1 MIDRLQLSPK
11 TSIIAN
17 SNTIPDSWLKIKIET
32 EYLDPQQIS
41 QPEINAVALGT
52 SLASLSANPSL
63 EIPKF
68 PNPRGL
74 NTKQAVFQDMIKTLL
89 VQPHLFGQKNH
100 GIKISTFVERI
111 ESTSTGTSV
120 LTLRFAPPS
129 KQTIGQGVHDGQHTL
144 YAFIAARLKGASLKA
159 ARARLLLLNGYLPTE
174 AEGDNT
180 IAWQANYRHDNRT
193 KYNAQGR
200 FDTLKGWIP
209 PHWTVGYYQNQP
221 DVSDSPRC
229 SVDHIMQL
237 LAVIDPTKYN
247 WLNPKMYRHPI
258 IYARNLGAHY
268 EQICNSASAL
278 AHLVE
283 DAVSIEQAIY
293 KCVAL
298 DYHKTH
304 QKLPGFLFPE
314 TGSEHLFSG
323 KVILPNR
330 AIWQMQAPRG
340 VVFPLVSAFR
350 LLLCCDRSTGTIDWT
365 IDFDKHRDSLVKI
378 LWNRTRVALLEKVE
392 QGIGQNAS
400 GILLTDVEYWH
411 SLCAEAHKFVH
422 AKLRLV

>member
-144 YAFIAARLKGASLKA
+144 YAFIAARLKGALSL
-159 ARARLLLLNGYLPTE
+159 
-174 AEGDNT
+174 
-180 IAWQANYRHDNRT
+180 I
-193 KYNAQGR
+193 
-200 FDTLKGWIP
+200 
-209 PHWTVGYYQNQP
+209 
-221 DVSDSPRC
+221 
-229 SVDHIMQL
+229 HI
-237 LAVIDPTKYN
+237 
-247 WLNPKMYRHPI
+247 
-258 IYARNLGAHY
+258 
-268 EQICNSASAL
+268 
-278 AHLVE
+278 
-283 DAVSIEQAIY
+283 
-293 KCVAL
+293 
-298 DYHKTH
+298 
-304 QKLPGFLFPE
+304 
-314 TGSEHLFSG
+314 
-323 KVILPNR
+323 
-330 AIWQMQAPRG
+330 
-340 VVFPLVSAFR
+340 
-350 LLLCCDRSTGTIDWT
+350 
-365 IDFDKHRDSLVKI
+365 
-378 LWNRTRVALLEKVE
+378 
-392 QGIGQNAS
+392 
-400 GILLTDVEYWH
+400 
-411 SLCAEAHKFVH
+411 
-422 AKLRLV
+422 